1 MEKNPFNELI
11 SQIKEIS
18 RSNITENKM
27 FNIGVVV
34 SPLPDLVVKTSNIE
48 LDKDNLM
55 IDKWLLDRH
64 WESKTYTAG
73 EHEHT
78 DGSHAIGKCECET
91 TPEETT
97 PEGTGGTTGTTGE
110 TTTGTTGTKTEGKH
124 RHYGGDHFHESKDYV
139 NKLNVG
145 DKVIMLRE
153 GDMFYIISKVVS
165 IDGLH
170 FK

>member
-11 SQIKEIS
+11 GIVKDIS
-18 RSNITENKM
+18 KSNITENKL

-34 SPLPDLVVKTSNIE
+34 SPLPDLIVKTSNIE

-97 PEGTGGTTGTTGE
+97 PEGTGGTTGE
-110 TTTGTTGTKTEGKH
+110 TTTETTGTKTEGKH

-139 NKLNVG
+139 NKLNIG
-145 DKVIMLRE
+145 DRVVMLRE
-153 GDMFYIISKVVS
+153 GDTFYVISKVVS
-165 IDGLH
+165 IDG
-170 FK
+170 